1 MVTLTGERI
10 SVGAK
15 LSYSWLHM
23 LTVLTSDRVSIV
35 ISPVDRM
42 SAFLLG
48 LQITIMVLD
57 QFKSLN
63 WA

>member
-23 LTVLTSDRVSIV
+23 LTVLTSDSVHSHQSYGQDVCFPAGFTNNNNGFR
-35 ISPVDRM
+35 PV
-42 SAFLLG
+42 
-48 LQITIMVLD
+48 
-57 QFKSLN
+57 
-63 WA
+63 